1 MTAEGSSGAKTLD
14 FGIRK
19 KVLKGKIMLNLSV
32 RDVFDSRIREV
43 FVSQDTF
50 ENYSFD
56 QRQRQISFGISY
68 GFGKGEAMNYTGRR
82 R

>member
-1 MTAEGSSGAKTLD
+1 
-14 FGIRK
+14 
-19 KVLKGKIMLNLSV
+19 MLNLSV
-32 RDVFDSRIREV
+32 RDVFESRIREN

-50 ENYSFD
+50 ENYSFG
-56 QRQRQISFGISY
+56 QRQRQIAFGISY